1 MRVSFD
7 FDGVLTTYKG
17 KRMLVAAQRRGDIVF
32 IVTSRPLAWKKQVY
46 AFAKAYDIP
55 VTRVIFT
62 SYLHKWEIINK
73 KSIDKHFDNNPDELE
88 LIRENTDASTYL
100 I

>member
-1 MRVSFD
+1 MCSSD
-7 FDGVLTTYKG
+7 L
-17 KRMLVAAQRRGDIVF
+17 
-32 IVTSRPLAWKKQVY
+32 
-46 AFAKAYDIP
+46 YDIP